1 MIAAAL
7 LLAYAAAL
15 AVLGPRLLGRA
26 RWASAAPRLAIA
38 TWFAL
43 AASFVL
49 AAVLA
54 GVVIVM
60 PLEVHDSATGRGL
73 IWHCLRELR
82 EHYGTVGGAALA
94 LGAGALVCAVPA
106 RLAASLAAAW
116 WATGRERARLRRS
129 LEGYPFD
136 PAIGAVV
143 VPGERPAAY
152 CLPGR
157 GGLVVVTSGA
167 VAVLDGAQ
175 LRAVVA
181 HERAHLSGG
190 HHRIAG
196 IAKAL
201 GSGFGVLPLFSHLS
215 ERVAHLVELA
225 ADDTAA
231 RAAGRRVLAGS
242 LLNVAA
248 AQAPGPALAAGG
260 GDTVARIE
268 RLLDAPQRPGP
279 AGVGSILGGN
289 LAAVAAPLLVVV
301 TPVATAVGFV
311 CCQV

>member
-15 AVLGPRLLGRA
+15 AVLGPRLLERA

-54 GVVIVM
+54 GVVIVI
-60 PLEVHDSATGRGL
+60 PLEVHDSGAGGRL
-73 IWHCLRELR
+73 VWHCLRELR
-82 EHYGTVGGAALA
+82 EHYGTVGGVALA
-94 LGAGALVCAVPA
+94 LTAGLLVCAVPA
-106 RLAASLAAAW
+106 RLAASLMSAW
-116 WATGRERARLRRS
+116 WETGRERARLRRS
-129 LEGYPFD
+129 LAGYPLD
-136 PAIGAVV
+136 PAHGAVV

-157 GGLVVVTSGA
+157 GGLVVLTSGA
-167 VAVLDGAQ
+167 VAVLDDAQ

-181 HERAHLSGG
+181 HERAHLTGG

-196 IAKAL
+196 IARAL
-201 GSGFGVLPLFSHLS
+201 GSGFGVLPLFSRLS

-248 AQAPGPALAAGG
+248 AQAPGPALAASG

-301 TPVATAVGFV
+301 TPIATAVGFV